1 MSGSKLGIFLFLRFP
16 VMPAPASLP
25 ADLFPE
31 QELLPA
37 LLDLSL
43 TGIVGYTPLT
53 DATGAVVDFA
63 FAYLNQAAQR
73 LLGLPAEP
81 ATTYVQQFPASL
93 ANGSF
98 AFHCAALLAT
108 EPQYFE
114 LPHQAD
120 GRANYLRLAARRVGA
135 GLLVSLTDTSD
146 YPRSAVEDALRASQA
161 REQEAHAEAELQ
173 RAQLHNVL
181 QQAPAMICIF
191 DGPDH
196 RFQFVNGPYQALV
209 GERPLL
215 GKPIAE
221 AMPELAGQPIFE
233 LLDEV
238 YRTGES
244 FFATEM
250 LVQLNNRNV
259 VAPAELEKRYY
270 NFTYQARRDVRG
282 QIDGILVFAYDVT
295 PQVQARHL
303 AEATA
308 QQLAGLNTQLD
319 TSNEEL
325 AATNEELLA
334 ANEEF
339 LTSNAELSSTQR
351 ALRQLNDEL
360 EDRVLARSHDVQV
373 ALREAEQQREQLRQ
387 QQRLLRQILGQVP
400 AAIATLSGPE
410 HRYSFFNDNYLALT
424 GGRAELTQPV
434 TSQLPELEI
443 QGFRSLLD
451 QVYTTGRA
459 QARTEAPVQL
469 LNTASGQLEQYY
481 LDFVYQPVLDD
492 QGQAQ
497 GILAFLVNATEK
509 VHARQQAAALQAE
522 VLAAAQRQVQQ
533 REDLYQVFEQTPA
546 LIVLLRGPEHRIDY
560 FNPAYQAL
568 FPGRPLL
575 GLTIAE
581 SQPEAAAQGFIDLLD
596 GVYTTGETY
605 VGTELPLTITSLDGQ
620 PAKALFFNFTYQ
632 AYREQGVI
640 IGISVFAYDVTGQVL
655 ARREADQQR
664 ELLHTLFMDA
674 PAPIAILDGPSY
686 VYQLVNPAYQL
697 IFPGRALAGRP
708 VFEALPEL
716 ADTAVPGLLGHVY
729 TTGEPFVAQELPLQ
743 LARHDGDE
751 LEELFFNFTYQPR
764 YNAHDQIDGILV
776 FAYEVTEQV
785 RARRVVEENREQAQA
800 LANELAITNQRLLR
814 TNADLD
820 TFVYT
825 ASHDLKSPIANL
837 EGLFTALR
845 QQLPP
850 EALNAPL
857 VTRLLGMMDGAVE
870 RFRET
875 LVHLTDVSKL
885 QQADGAPAE
894 AVDLA
899 AVVRAV
905 RLDLAI
911 DLAAAGAS
919 LSIEVGDCPVVYF
932 SAKNLRSIV
941 YNLLSNALKYRAPD
955 RLPVI
960 VLRCRRADSQ
970 VLLEVQ
976 DNGLGLSN
984 SQQSRLFGMFRRLHT
999 HVEGSGV
1006 GLYMVKRMVENA
1018 GGTITV
1024 QSQPDVGSTFTVALP
1039 G

>member
-1 MSGSKLGIFLFLRFP
+1 
-16 VMPAPASLP
+16 MPASATLP
-25 ADLFPE
+25 ADSFPE
-31 QELLPA
+31 RELLPA

-53 DATGAVVDFA
+53 DAAGVVVDLA
-63 FAYLNQAAQR
+63 FAYLNPAAQR

-98 AFHCAALLAT
+98 AFHRDALLAT
-108 EPQYFE
+108 EPQHYE
-114 LPHQAD
+114 LLHQAD
-120 GRANYLRLAARRVGA
+120 GRDNYLRLAVRRVGT

-146 YPRSAVEDALRASQA
+146 YPGSAVEDALRESQA
-161 REQEAHAEAELQ
+161 REQEARAQAELQ

-221 AMPELAGQPIFE
+221 AMPELASQPIFD

-238 YRTGES
+238 YRTGEPY
-244 FFATEM
+244 FATEM
-250 LVQLNNRNV
+250 LVQLNHQNIAR
-259 VAPAELEKRYY
+259 AELEKRYY
-270 NFTYQARRDVRG
+270 NFTYQARRDLRG

-295 PQVQARHL
+295 PQVLARHQI
-303 AEATA
+303 EATA
-308 QQLAGLNTQLD
+308 QQLD
-319 TSNEEL
+319 VSNEEL

-339 LTSNAELSSTQR
+339 LTSNAALSSAQR

-360 EDRVLARSHDVQV
+360 EDRVQARSKDVQL

-424 GGRAELTQPV
+424 NGRAELTQPV
-434 TSQLPELEI
+434 TSRLPELQN
-443 QGFRSLLD
+443 QGFASLLD
-451 QVYTTGRA
+451 QVYTTG
-459 QARTEAPVQL
+459 QPHTSIESPVQL
-469 LNTASGQLEQYY
+469 LNVATGQLEQHF
-481 LDFVYQPVLDD
+481 LDFVYQPILDG
-492 QGQAQ
+492 QGQTQ
-497 GILAFLVNATEK
+497 GILAFLVDATEK
-509 VHARQQAAALQAE
+509 VRARQQAAALQAE
-522 VLAAAQRQVQQ
+522 VLAAAQRQAQE
-533 REDLYQVFEQTPA
+533 RENLYQIFEQTPA
-546 LIVLLRGPEHRIDY
+546 VIGLLRGPEHRIEY
-560 FNPAYQAL
+560 INPAFQGL

-575 GLTIAE
+575 GRTVAE
-581 SQPEAAAQGFIDLLD
+581 SQPETAAQGFIDLLD
-596 GVYTTGETY
+596 GVYQTGETH
-605 VGTELPLTITSLDGQ
+605 VSTELPFVITQPDGQ
-620 PAKALFFNFTYQ
+620 PAQTRFFNFTYQ
-632 AYREQGVI
+632 PYRENDVVV
-640 IGISVFAYDVTGQVL
+640 GISFFAYDVTGQVL
-655 ARREADQQR
+655 ARREADLQR

-674 PAPIAILDGPSY
+674 PAPIAILDGPNY
-686 VYQLVNPAYQL
+686 VYQLVNPAYQQ

-708 VFEALPEL
+708 VLEALPEL
-716 ADTAVPGLLGHVY
+716 ADTAVPELLGHVY
-729 TTGEPFVAQELPLQ
+729 ATGEPFVAQELPLH
-743 LARHDGDE
+743 LARHDGAE
-751 LEELFFNFTYQPR
+751 LDELFFNFTYQPR
-764 YNAHDQIDGILV
+764 YNAHDQINGILV

-800 LANELAITNQRLLR
+800 LADELAATNQRLVR

-837 EGLFTALR
+837 EGLFKALR
-845 QQLPP
+845 QQLPT
-850 EALNAPL
+850 EALQAPL
-857 VTRLLGMMDGAVE
+857 VPRLLGMMDGAVE

-885 QQADGAPAE
+885 QHADGAPAE

-899 AVVRAV
+899 ALVRAV

-919 LSIEVGDCPVVYF
+919 LTVEVGDCPSVHF

-960 VLRCRRADSQ
+960 VLRCRRAEGQ
-970 VLLEVQ
+970 LVLEVQ
-976 DNGLGLSN
+976 DNGLGLTV
-984 SQQSRLFGMFRRLHT
+984 SQQGRLFGMFRRLHT